1 MKIFS
6 SQFWGTILIW
16 AGILLFI
23 AVIYDSVRPFFP
35 SHSPYP
41 WVRKLYSSPREG
53 RSGKSPS
60 IGRKRENRPHRA
72 PVQVGDNGFLTNN
85 IYETKGDYSLWVWRV
100 LPEKK
105 TGDTVKVKIAHAAEG
120 KQGGFEIVAFADTD
134 GNSKPDREI
143 ARSDYLTA
151 KKPGQWSTFEFKTGE
166 KSIFVGC
173 TWPPGSNTWV
183 YRDNGPW
190 PSSGYPF
197 EPPKGRY
204 DPLFYHTI
212 SSHEARSA
220 GPAITN
226 MQVSFSN

>member
-6 SQFWGTILIW
+6 SQFWGTVLIW

-23 AVIYDSVRPFFP
+23 AIIYDSVRPFFP

-41 WVRKLYSSPREG
+41 WVRQLFSSRED

-60 IGRKRENRPHRA
+60 IGRKKENRPPRA
-72 PVQVGDNGFLTNN
+72 PVRVGDNGFLTNN
-85 IYETKGDYSLWVWRV
+85 IYETKGNYSLWVWRV

-120 KQGGFEIVAFADTD
+120 KQGGFQIVAFADTD

-151 KKPGQWSTFEFKTGE
+151 QKLGQWSTFEFKTGE
-166 KSIFVGC
+166 KNIFVGC

-183 YRDNGPW
+183 YRGNGPW

-197 EPPKGRY
+197 ESPTGRY

-226 MQVSFSN
+226 MQVNFSD